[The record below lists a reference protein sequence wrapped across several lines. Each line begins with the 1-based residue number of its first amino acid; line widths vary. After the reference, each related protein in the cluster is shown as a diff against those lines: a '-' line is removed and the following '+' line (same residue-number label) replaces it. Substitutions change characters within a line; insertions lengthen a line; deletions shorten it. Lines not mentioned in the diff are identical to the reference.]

1 MTEAVKVAVMEAED
15 LGIEDVNIENVD
27 EEVTPQ
33 KVARHQYQVSQV
45 ES

>member
-1 MTEAVKVAVMEAED
+1 MEAVKVAVTED
-15 LGIEDVNIENVD
+15 LDDDEGINIANVD

-33 KVARHQYQVSQV
+33 KVALHQYQVSQV